1 LERLLRQA
9 LRLSGSKFK
18 RERGEKMNT
27 QNYKNHARMHPI
39 YHYVLSLL
47 VIGGLIASIV
57 YLFNAEDLFLAVILV
72 VMSLSMGITF
82 ALLRIYP
89 LKAQDR
95 AIRSEENLRYYVL
108 TGKLLDPRLTPG
120 QIVALRFAPDNEF
133 PGLAE
138 KAAAENMK
146 PKEIKQAINN
156 WKADHNRI

>member
-1 LERLLRQA
+1 ME
-9 LRLSGSKFK
+9 
-18 RERGEKMNT
+18 T

-47 VIGGLIASIV
+47 VVGGLIASIV
-57 YLFNAEDLFLAVILV
+57 YLFKAEDTFLGVLLM
-72 VMSLSMGITF
+72 VMSLSLAITF
-82 ALLRIYP
+82 ALLRLYP

-95 AIRSEENLRYYVL
+95 AIRAEENLRYYVL
-108 TGKLLDPRLTPG
+108 TGKLLDAKLTPG

-156 WKADHNRI
+156 WKADHYRI